1 MSEALLA
8 QIDNDIRSMQQM
20 LGMANEPTAP
30 QVVEQ
35 EEERESKPGISFTEF
50 KRDKWKAWSQDGNAA
65 PAGSGWYTDGTILLK
80 ASALKR
86 KPPYKKMIESSH
98 DAGKDWARSA
108 HNCKVVADSCERLFN
123 SAKNDK
129 SELWRGTRDEWI
141 NVCVGKA
148 MAVLLTSPGMIDP
161 PVPIDPSKAKL
172 IEYLIPGVEYWCKR
186 HDVAAPIQL
195 QVDGELVGLLMPL
208 RVADAAPKDYDTVAV
223 VKAAYQGRVK

>member
-8 QIDNDIRSMQQM
+8 KIDDAIAEMQQM

-30 QVVEQ
+30 QVVEH
-35 EEERESKPGISFTEF
+35 EEEEQSQGVRFADF
-50 KRDKWKAWSQDGNAA
+50 KRNKWKAWTQDGNAA

-80 ASALKR
+80 ASALQR
-86 KPPYKKMIESSH
+86 KPPYKSMTEGAANGKVRLEGIE
-98 DAGKDWARSA
+98 RI
-108 HNCKVVADSCERLFN
+108 FN

-129 SELWRGTRDEWI
+129 SELWRGTRDELV

-148 MAVLLTSPGMIDP
+148 VSVLLMSPGMIDP

-186 HDVAAPIQL
+186 HDVTAPIQL
-195 QVDGELVGLLMPL
+195 QVEGELVGLLMPL

-223 VKAAYQGRVK
+223 VKAAYQGRVT

>member
-80 ASALKR
+80 ASALQR
-86 KPPYKKMIESSH
+86 KPPYKSMTEGAANGKVRLEGIERIF
-98 DAGKDWARSA
+98 D
-108 HNCKVVADSCERLFN
+108 N
-123 SAKNDK
+123 AKNDK